1 MCSLIYISNKWLI
14 YSGMSALDNARPNAE
29 KEGVRSITNDEM
41 EMGTKNSK
49 REPSTSLIMANMLNR
64 IAEDVI
70 NWLEVNSDWKTN
82 EAMQEN
88 YIDFQ
93 SPSLTS
99 RQLNARTFGFP
110 SLSHYFRFW
119 KTLAFY
125 DLIANVARV
134 GGSAFLYFFAPSLYQ
149 ALQGSFFG

>member
-1 MCSLIYISNKWLI
+1 
-14 YSGMSALDNARPNAE
+14 MSAPDNARPNAE
-29 KEGVRSITNDEM
+29 EEGVQSITNNEM

-49 REPSTSLIMANMLNR
+49 RNPSSSLIMAKMLNR
-64 IAEDVI
+64 IAENVI
-70 NWLEVNSDWKTN
+70 NWLEENSDWKTN
-82 EAMQEN
+82 ETVQEN
-88 YIDFQ
+88 YIDSQ
-93 SPSLTS
+93 SPSTS

-110 SLSHYFRFW
+110 SLSSYFRFW